1 MSHTGVIATW
11 LMIFLLVGLN
21 SAGDMFTAKA
31 MRRVGDFSEL
41 RRRAG
46 ISGVVRAVLTEPW
59 FFIGL
64 LAMALSTVV
73 NRAERRDSRIGLH
86 DLPAK
91 PLRRQVHPERTC
103 QPQAM
108 VVWDAGAWGNRTAE
122 NLNSR
127 PDVRIRP
134 TA

>member
-64 LAMALSTVV
+64 LAMALSFFALLAALSLIELSVV
-73 NRAERRDSRIGLH
+73 IPASASMTFLLNLFGAKFILKEHVSRRRWLSGMLVLGGIVL
-86 DLPAK
+86 
-91 PLRRQVHPERTC
+91 LRT
-103 QPQAM
+103 
-108 VVWDAGAWGNRTAE
+108 
-122 NLNSR
+122 
-127 PDVRIRP
+127 
-134 TA
+134 